1 MDYIIAIIGGGVG
14 AALISAFSVI
24 LAAWQKRRYEKEDRR
39 DSVQAELA
47 GVKAA
52 LKSLEERIEQSDA
65 VSSRTHILRFDDELL
80 SKVKHS
86 KEYFRQILE
95 DIDVYEEYCGS
106 HPDFKNGYTVAA
118 VEHIRTVYN
127 QCLEEN
133 SFIL

>member
-24 LAAWQKRRYEKEDRR
+24 FSAWQKRKYEKEDKQ

-95 DIDVYEEYCGS
+95 DIDVYEEYCGA
-106 HPDFKNGYTVAA
+106 HPAFKNGYTVAA

-133 SFIL
+133 SFI